1 MGTSKKHLNSKIK
14 KLLEDKKLNEINTAA
29 SEISKVILSKE
40 SLGKSLENEETI
52 NKSIEIAAKH
62 FTLIEESGFK
72 DKSKKEVL
80 EDKIT
85 LQEFLEMILEEI
97 DTETNIDSKILVRS
111 LKIVMTKI
119 LEMDINDSYIFA
131 QLLFHQVTKELL
143 QNELYETLKDSYEN
157 LPYDKIR
164 QMVVSLTNKIMNNDV
179 HRKINNFVDNKITFS
194 QLLDIIINATD
205 EAEFGEF

>member
-1 MGTSKKHLNSKIK
+1 
-14 KLLEDKKLNEINTAA
+14 
-29 SEISKVILSKE
+29 
-40 SLGKSLENEETI
+40 
-52 NKSIEIAAKH
+52 
-62 FTLIEESGFK
+62 
-72 DKSKKEVL
+72 
-80 EDKIT
+80 
-85 LQEFLEMILEEI
+85 
-97 DTETNIDSKILVRS
+97 
-111 LKIVMTKI
+111 MTKI